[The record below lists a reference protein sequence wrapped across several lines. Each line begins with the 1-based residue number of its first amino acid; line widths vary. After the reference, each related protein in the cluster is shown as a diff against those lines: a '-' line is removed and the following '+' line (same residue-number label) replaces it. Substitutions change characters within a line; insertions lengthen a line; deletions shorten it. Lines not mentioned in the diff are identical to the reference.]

1 MKPKNNISEQTSEND
16 FLSPL
21 PESAKTEANGYK
33 VPDGY
38 FDSLGSRITDRIIL
52 EENKAFKKS
61 QIPVFRK
68 PALWAPLLATSIVAV
83 LLVFVIPAKKTATI
97 PATDEWNEINMA
109 YDASY
114 AQEVLFTESNSM
126 DFELENAVISLSE
139 SNTSKGINEITDDE
153 ITDYLKDQELDLDML
168 TYK

>member
-153 ITDYLKDQELDLDML
+153 ITDYLKDQELDLDMI

>member
-114 AQEVLFTESNSM
+114 VQEVLFTESNSM

-153 ITDYLKDQELDLDML
+153 ITDYLKDQELDLDMI